1 MLTMSKNLRILAA
14 QLNPVVGDI
23 AGNLALARAA
33 HADAAAKGADLVVL
47 SEHFILGYPA
57 EDLVLKPA
65 AVERSMSAIHQLA
78 RDTANGPAILI
89 GAPWQGG
96 GKLHNSALFL
106 EGGEI
111 RARHDKRELP
121 NYGVFD
127 EKRHYTPGEG
137 PAVVVEFK
145 GVRLGLAICED
156 IWFERVPRAAK
167 AAGADLLLVPNA
179 SPWRREIQ
187 AERAA
192 AFDRWAD
199 LGLPYLFVNQMGG
212 QDELVFDGASYATN
226 STHGERCGLVGQF
239 ETGHALV
246 EFDPSTKQFVG
257 LGKSCAADL
266 DGWAAEYRAAMQG
279 LGDYVRKN
287 KFPGVVL
294 GMSGG
299 IDSAITAAIAADAL
313 GPDKVWC
320 VMMPSKYTSTDSL
333 EDAKACAEAL
343 GVRYDTIPINPGVE
357 ALDMML
363 GPVLDGLTQ
372 HENAEIEAMLGQSL
386 PKPDY
391 ARKLKA
397 LADKLGIT
405 EAELVQR
412 QKVLE
417 QRMVTKD
424 KGAARKANTGSD
436 VTAENIQS
444 RLRAVTLMAL
454 SNKFGHMVVTTGNKS
469 EMAVGYATL
478 YGDMCGGYN
487 ALKDFYKT
495 EVFELT
501 KWRNANVPPGALVGH
516 GDVIPERI
524 ITKPPSAELRPDQ
537 KDEDSLPAYPVLDDI
552 LRGLVDLEEDVDDI
566 LARGHD
572 AATVRR
578 IEHLVYIAEYKRRQA
593 PPGVKVGGKN
603 FGRDRR
609 YPITNRFRDD

>member
-1 MLTMSKNLRILAA
+1 MLIMSNNLRILAA

-23 AGNLALARAA
+23 KGNLALARQAYGEA
-33 HADAAAKGADLVVL
+33 REKGAHLLVL
-47 SEHFILGYPA
+47 SEHFLLGYPA
-57 EDLVLKPA
+57 EDLVLKPS
-65 AVERSMSAIHQLA
+65 AVDQSMEAVRALA
-78 RDTANGPAILI
+78 EETKGGPAILI
-89 GAPWQGG
+89 GTPWSESGRLYNSACFLGG
-96 GKLHNSALFL
+96 GLIK
-106 EGGEI
+106 
-111 RARHDKRELP
+111 ARYDKRELP

-137 PAVVVEFK
+137 PPLVVELH
-145 GVRLGLAICED
+145 GVRIGVAICED
-156 IWFERVPRAAK
+156 IWLERVPRATH
-167 AAGADLLLVPNA
+167 AAGAELLIVPNA
-179 SPWRREIQ
+179 SPWRRAIQ

-199 LGLPYLFVNQMGG
+199 LKLPYLFVNQMGG
-212 QDELVFDGASYATN
+212 QDELVFDGASFATN

-239 ETGHALV
+239 ETGTALV
-246 EFDPSTKQFVG
+246 EFDPSTKLFSG
-257 LGKSCAADL
+257 LGQSCAADL
-266 DGWAAEYRAAMQG
+266 EGWHAEYRAAMQG

-287 KFPGVVL
+287 RFPGVVL

-320 VMMPSKYTSTDSL
+320 VMMPSRYTSGHSL

-343 GVRYDTIPINPGVE
+343 GCRYDTINIHPGVE
-357 ALDMML
+357 ALGEML
-363 GPVLDGLTQ
+363 GDAFAGT
-372 HENAEIEAMLGQSL
+372 
-386 PKPDY
+386 KPD
-391 ARKLKA
+391 
-397 LADKLGIT
+397 IT
-405 EAELVQR
+405 E
-412 QKVLE
+412 
-417 QRMVTKD
+417 
-424 KGAARKANTGSD
+424 
-436 VTAENIQS
+436 ENIQS

-454 SNKFGHMVVTTGNKS
+454 SNKFGQMVVTTGNKS

-495 EVFELT
+495 EVFELS
-501 KWRNANVPPGALVGH
+501 KWRNAVHPKDALAPAGE
-516 GDVIPERI
+516 VIPERI
-524 ITKPPSAELRPDQ
+524 ITKPPSAELREDQ
-537 KDEDSLPAYPVLDDI
+537 KDEDSLPPYDVLDDI
-552 LRGLVDLEEDVDDI
+552 LRGLVDLEEDLDDI

>member
-1 MLTMSKNLRILAA
+1 MLTMSKNLKILAA
-14 QLNPVVGDI
+14 QLNPVVGDVV
-23 AGNLALARAA
+23 GNLALARAA
-33 HADAAAKGADLVVL
+33 VADAKAKGADLVVL

-65 AVERSMSAIHQLA
+65 AVDRSMAAIHALA
-78 RDTANGPAILI
+78 RETATGPALLI
-89 GAPWQGG
+89 GAPWREGG
-96 GKLHNSALFL
+96 ALHNSALFL

-127 EKRHYTPGEG
+127 EKRHYTPGSG
-137 PAVVVEFK
+137 PAVVVDFK
-145 GVRLGLAICED
+145 GVRIGLAICED

-179 SPWRREIQ
+179 SPWRRAIQ
-187 AERAA
+187 TERAS
-192 AFDRWAD
+192 AFDKWSD

-212 QDELVFDGASYATN
+212 QDELVFDGASFATN
-226 STHGERCGLVGQF
+226 STHGQRCGLIGHF
-239 ETGHALV
+239 ETGTALV

-257 LGKSCAADL
+257 LGQGCAADL
-266 DGWAAEYRAAMQG
+266 GGWAAEYRAAMQG

-299 IDSAITAAIAADAL
+299 IDSALTAAIAADAL

-320 VMMPSKYTSTDSL
+320 VMLPSKYTSTDSL

-343 GVRYDTIPINPGVE
+343 AVRYDTIPIHPGVE
-357 ALDMML
+357 ALGEML
-363 GPVLDGLTQ
+363 APAFTG
-372 HENAEIEAMLGQSL
+372 
-386 PKPDY
+386 K
-391 ARKLKA
+391 KA
-397 LADKLGIT
+397 DIT
-405 EAELVQR
+405 E
-412 QKVLE
+412 
-417 QRMVTKD
+417 
-424 KGAARKANTGSD
+424 
-436 VTAENIQS
+436 ENIQS

-501 KWRNANVPPGALVGH
+501 AWRNANVPPGSLVPKLN
-516 GDVIPERI
+516 VVPERI
-524 ITKPPSAELRPDQ
+524 ITKPPSAELRDNQ
-537 KDEDSLPAYPVLDDI
+537 KDEDSLPPYPVLDDI
-552 LRGLVDLEEDVDDI
+552 LRGLVDLEEDVDAI

-578 IEHLVYIAEYKRRQA
+578 IEHLVYLAEYKRRQA

>member
-1 MLTMSKNLRILAA
+1 MLIMSNNLRILAA

-23 AGNLALARAA
+23 KGNLALARAA
-33 HADAAAKGADLVVL
+33 YGEAREKGAHLLVL
-47 SEHFILGYPA
+47 SEHFLLGYPA
-57 EDLVLKPA
+57 EDLVLKPS
-65 AVERSMSAIHQLA
+65 AVEQSMEAVRALA
-78 RDTANGPAILI
+78 EETKGGPAILI
-89 GAPWQGG
+89 GTPWSEDGRLYNSACFLGG
-96 GKLHNSALFL
+96 GLIK
-106 EGGEI
+106 
-111 RARHDKRELP
+111 ARYDKRELP

-137 PAVVVEFK
+137 PPLVVELH
-145 GVRLGLAICED
+145 GVRIGVAICED
-156 IWFERVPRAAK
+156 IWLERVPRATH
-167 AAGADLLLVPNA
+167 AAGAELLIVPNA
-179 SPWRREIQ
+179 SPWRRAIQ

-199 LGLPYLFVNQMGG
+199 LKLPYLFVNQMGG
-212 QDELVFDGASYATN
+212 QDELVFDGASFATN
-226 STHGERCGLVGQF
+226 TTHGERCGLVGQF
-239 ETGHALV
+239 ETGTALV
-246 EFDPSTKQFVG
+246 EFNPSTKQFAG
-257 LGKSCAADL
+257 LGQSCAADL
-266 DGWAAEYRAAMQG
+266 EGWHAEYRAAMQG

-320 VMMPSKYTSTDSL
+320 VMMPSKYTSSHSL

-343 GVRYDTIPINPGVE
+343 GCRYDTINIHPGVE
-357 ALDMML
+357 ALDEML
-363 GPVLDGLTQ
+363 GDAFAGK
-372 HENAEIEAMLGQSL
+372 
-386 PKPDY
+386 KPD
-391 ARKLKA
+391 
-397 LADKLGIT
+397 IT
-405 EAELVQR
+405 E
-412 QKVLE
+412 
-417 QRMVTKD
+417 
-424 KGAARKANTGSD
+424 
-436 VTAENIQS
+436 ENIQS

-454 SNKFGHMVVTTGNKS
+454 SNKFGQMVVTTGNKS

-495 EVFELT
+495 EVFELS
-501 KWRNANVPPGALVGH
+501 KWRNAVHPKDALAPAGE
-516 GDVIPERI
+516 VIPERI
-524 ITKPPSAELRPDQ
+524 ITKPPSAELRDDQ
-537 KDEDSLPAYPVLDDI
+537 KDEDSLPPYPVLDDI

>member
-1 MLTMSKNLRILAA
+1 MLTMSKNLKILAA

-23 AGNLALARAA
+23 KGNLALAREA
-33 HADAAAKGADLVVL
+33 HAEAKARGADLVVF
-47 SEHFILGYPA
+47 SEHFMLGYPA

-65 AVERSMSAIHQLA
+65 AVELSMAAVHQLA

-89 GAPWQGG
+89 GAPWREN

-106 EGGEI
+106 DGGKI
-111 RARHDKRELP
+111 TARHDKRELP

-127 EKRHYTPGEG
+127 EKRHYKPGEG
-137 PAVVVEFK
+137 PAVVVDFK

-156 IWFERVPRAAK
+156 IWFEPVPRAAK

-179 SPWRREIQ
+179 SPWRRAIQ
-187 AERAA
+187 EERAS

-226 STHGERCGLVGQF
+226 STHAARCGLVGQF
-239 ETGHALV
+239 ETGTALV

-257 LGKSCAADL
+257 LGNGCAADL

-287 KFPGVVL
+287 RFPGVVL

-299 IDSAITAAIAADAL
+299 IDSALTAAIAADAL

-343 GVRYDTIPINPGVE
+343 GCKYDIINIHPGVE
-357 ALDMML
+357 ALDQMT
-363 GPVLDGLTQ
+363 GPVFNALTPA
-372 HENAEIEAMLGQSL
+372 EEAEIERSAAAPPTPEQAEKLKSLAGKLGLSVPEMQ
-386 PKPDY
+386 
-391 ARKLKA
+391 ARK
-397 LADKLGIT
+397 KL
-405 EAELVQR
+405 LMR
-412 QKVLE
+412 QMMLE
-417 QRMVTKD
+417 QKASAP
-424 KGAARKANTGSD
+424 KKSGAGD

-501 KWRNANVPPGALVGH
+501 KWRNANVPPGALVAH
-516 GDVIPERI
+516 GDVVPERI

-537 KDEDSLPAYPVLDDI
+537 KDEDSLPPYPVLDDI

-578 IEHLVYIAEYKRRQA
+578 IEHLVYLAEYKRRQA

>member
-1 MLTMSKNLRILAA
+1 MLIMSNNLRILAA

-23 AGNLALARAA
+23 KGNLALARAA
-33 HADAAAKGADLVVL
+33 YGEAREKGAHLLVL
-47 SEHFILGYPA
+47 SEHFLLGYPA
-57 EDLVLKPA
+57 EDLVLKPS
-65 AVERSMSAIHQLA
+65 AVEQSMEAVRALA
-78 RDTANGPAILI
+78 EETKGGPAILI
-89 GAPWQGG
+89 GTPWSEGGRLYNSACFLGG
-96 GKLHNSALFL
+96 GLIK
-106 EGGEI
+106 
-111 RARHDKRELP
+111 ARYDKRELP

-137 PAVVVEFK
+137 PPLVVELH
-145 GVRLGLAICED
+145 GVRIGVAICED
-156 IWFERVPRAAK
+156 IWLERVPRATH
-167 AAGADLLLVPNA
+167 AAGAELLIVPNA
-179 SPWRREIQ
+179 SPWRRAIQ

-199 LGLPYLFVNQMGG
+199 LKLPYLFVNQMGG
-212 QDELVFDGASYATN
+212 QDELVFDGASFATN
-226 STHGERCGLVGQF
+226 TTHGERCGLVGQF
-239 ETGHALV
+239 ETGTALV
-246 EFDPSTKQFVG
+246 EFNPSTKQFAG
-257 LGKSCAADL
+257 LGQSCAADL
-266 DGWAAEYRAAMQG
+266 EGWHAEYRAAMQG

-299 IDSAITAAIAADAL
+299 IDSAITATIAADAL

-320 VMMPSKYTSTDSL
+320 VMMPSKYTSSHSL

-343 GVRYDTIPINPGVE
+343 GCRYDTINIHPGVE
-357 ALDMML
+357 ALDTML
-363 GPVLDGLTQ
+363 GDAFAGK
-372 HENAEIEAMLGQSL
+372 
-386 PKPDY
+386 KPD
-391 ARKLKA
+391 
-397 LADKLGIT
+397 IT
-405 EAELVQR
+405 E
-412 QKVLE
+412 
-417 QRMVTKD
+417 
-424 KGAARKANTGSD
+424 
-436 VTAENIQS
+436 ENIQS

-454 SNKFGHMVVTTGNKS
+454 SNKFGQMVVTTGNKS

-495 EVFELT
+495 EVFELS
-501 KWRNANVPPGALVGH
+501 KWRNAVHPKDALAPAGE
-516 GDVIPERI
+516 VIPERI
-524 ITKPPSAELRPDQ
+524 ITKPPSAELRDDQ
-537 KDEDSLPAYPVLDDI
+537 KDEDSLPPYPVLDDI

>member
-1 MLTMSKNLRILAA
+1 MLSMSNNLRILVA

-23 AGNLALARAA
+23 NGNLALAREAYGEA
-33 HADAAAKGADLVVL
+33 RDKGAHLLVL
-47 SEHFILGYPA
+47 SEHFLLGYPA
-57 EDLVLKPA
+57 EDLVLKPS
-65 AVERSMSAIHQLA
+65 AVEQSMEAVRALA
-78 RDTANGPAILI
+78 GETKDGPAILI
-89 GAPWQGG
+89 GTPWSEQGRLYNSACFLGG
-96 GKLHNSALFL
+96 GLIK
-106 EGGEI
+106 
-111 RARHDKRELP
+111 ARYDKRELP

-137 PAVVVEFK
+137 PPLVVELH
-145 GVRLGLAICED
+145 GVRIGIAICED
-156 IWFERVPRAAK
+156 IWLERVPRATH
-167 AAGADLLLVPNA
+167 AAGAELLIVPNA
-179 SPWRREIQ
+179 SPWRRAIQ
-187 AERAA
+187 TERAK

-199 LGLPYLFVNQMGG
+199 LKLPYLFVNQMGG
-212 QDELVFDGASYATN
+212 QDELVFDGASFATN

-239 ETGHALV
+239 ETGTALV
-246 EFDPSTKQFVG
+246 EFDPVTKQFTG
-257 LGKSCAADL
+257 LGNGCAADL
-266 DGWAAEYRAAMQG
+266 EGWHAEYRAAMQG

-287 KFPGVVL
+287 RFPGVVL

-320 VMMPSKYTSTDSL
+320 VMMPSKYTSSHSL

-343 GVRYDTIPINPGVE
+343 GCRYETINIHPGVQ
-357 ALDMML
+357 ALDEML
-363 GPVLDGLTQ
+363 GEVFAG
-372 HENAEIEAMLGQSL
+372 
-386 PKPDY
+386 K
-391 ARKLKA
+391 KA
-397 LADKLGIT
+397 DIT
-405 EAELVQR
+405 E
-412 QKVLE
+412 
-417 QRMVTKD
+417 
-424 KGAARKANTGSD
+424 
-436 VTAENIQS
+436 ENIQS

-495 EVFELT
+495 EVFELS
-501 KWRNANVPPGALVGH
+501 KWRNSAHPKDALAPAGE
-516 GDVIPERI
+516 VIPERI
-524 ITKPPSAELRPDQ
+524 ITKPPSAELREDQ
-537 KDEDSLPAYPVLDDI
+537 KDEDSLPPYPVLDDI

-609 YPITNRFRDD
+609 YPITNRFRDN